1 MSIVRFV
8 LSASMAAAL
17 LLLSACATNPRKA
30 AGDTPAQG
38 TLAEILAAETEL
50 KSELARWARGE
61 GGGPVRVHAAS
72 ERYRALLA
80 RCAIETTCDHP
91 TAMASQ
97 SSTLALLQ
105 QSVIGADDEN
115 RNEPATVGD
124 ADAGSGP
131 EGDLPELTRS
141 VAMLKGQRLD
151 EIIELNPAVKASMEE
166 WLTWMRPNLLDAWEN
181 YQYLRHLMWPQYE
194 QAGLP
199 EALLFGIMAKE
210 SGGKV
215 HAVSPA
221 GAAGLLQFMPAT
233 AQRYGLGRAGFDER
247 YDAEKVTGANVR
259 YINDQLKLL
268 NNDLELTLGAYN
280 GGEGRMGRL
289 SPRGS
294 RPFWDQRVYGNLP
307 PETRDYVP
315 MVLAAAWLFMHPEQ
329 YGLELRKFDATPS
342 SIKLVR
348 TASINELAV
357 CMGQFG
363 NPRGWFRTIR
373 NLNPRWEAGTRLPA
387 GTELAVP
394 ATAEKAYLA
403 RCQSGV
409 LAQTA
414 TELHDAVKPAAG
426 TYRAASVAPAPSG
439 SGSGRTHVVRRGE
452 TLHSIARHYGCAVN
466 AVAHANGVRAPKYLI
481 RAGQRLSVP
490 ACGRG

>member
-1 MSIVRFV
+1 MSIVRIV
-8 LSASMAAAL
+8 WCASMGAAM
-17 LLLSACATNPRKA
+17 LLLSACASNPRKPSS
-30 AGDTPAQG
+30 DTAVQG

-50 KSELARWARGE
+50 KSELARWTRGE
-61 GGGPVRVHAAS
+61 GGGSVRVHAAS

-80 RCAIETTCDHP
+80 RCAIETNCDHR

-97 SSTLALLQ
+97 SATLAMLQ
-105 QSVIGADDEN
+105 QSLMGADDEN
-115 RNEPATVGD
+115 RNEPETVGD
-124 ADAGSGP
+124 APSAGP

-151 EIIELNPAVKASMEE
+151 EIIEVNQAVKAGMEE

-181 YQYLRHLMWPQYE
+181 YQYMRHLMWPQYE

-215 HAVSPA
+215 HAVSRA

-247 YDAEKVTGANVR
+247 FDAEKVTGANVR
-259 YINDQLKLL
+259 YINDQLRLL

-289 SPRGS
+289 SPGGS

-329 YGLELRKFDATPS
+329 YGLEFPQFDATPS

-363 NPRGWFRTIR
+363 NPRGWFRTVR
-373 NLNPRWEAGTRLPA
+373 NLNPKWEADTRLPA
-387 GTELAVP
+387 GAELAVP
-394 ATAEKAYLA
+394 KTAEKAYLA

-414 TELHDAVKPAAG
+414 TDLHEAVKPASG
-426 TYRAASVAPAPSG
+426 SYRAASVAPTSSG
-439 SGSGRTHVVRRGE
+439 SGSGKTHVVRRGE

-466 AVAHANGVRAPKYLI
+466 TVAHANGVRAPKYLI

-490 ACGRG
+490 SCGRG